1 MRLVT
6 ALALLVLLAG
16 NVLADPSV
24 TEEKPWEL
32 QLGPPRT
39 IVPEAEPNDTCPGQA
54 IVIGDVVQP
63 AALDV
68 GGDLDWYSFAANA
81 GDVLTIGTDSYNG
94 SSTDTYIELYSECG
108 ATMLAYDDDS
118 GPGLF
123 SLIATYVVPATATYN
138 VKVRG
143 YGSTTVGAY
152 KFFVTMQQPPP
163 ENDLCAGA
171 LVIERCTT
179 GTLTGDLT
187 PFTNNY
193 DPTSSG
199 CTGFSAAGKDE
210 VYKVDLIVGDVLN
223 MSYTQLSADA
233 SFYVVTDC
241 ANVIGTCVAGAD
253 DTVTGQAEVIN
264 YVAAAT
270 GTYYIILD
278 CYGTN
283 AGGAWTWTYTVDC
296 PGPPE
301 GACCIGTVCTI
312 TTQDGCQGNWLGAG
326 TTCNPNPC
334 ATPVE
339 ESSWGQI
346 KATYR

>member
-1 MRLVT
+1 MRIVT
-6 ALALLVLLAG
+6 ALALLALLAG

-24 TEEKPWEL
+24 VEEKPWEL
-32 QLGPPRT
+32 QLGPPRA
-39 IVPEAEPNDTCPGQA
+39 IVPEAEPNNTCPGQS
-54 IVIGDVVQP
+54 IMIGDVVQP

-68 GGDLDWYSFAANA
+68 GGDLDWYSFAAVA
-81 GDVLTIGTDSYNG
+81 GDVVTMGTDAYNG
-94 SSTDTYIELYSECG
+94 STTDTYIELYSECG
-108 ATMLAYDDDS
+108 TTMLAYDDDG

-123 SLIATYVVPATATYN
+123 SLLTYTVPATGTYN

-143 YGSTTVGAY
+143 YSSSTTGAY
-152 KFFVTMQQPPP
+152 IFFTTVPSPPP
-163 ENDLCAGA
+163 ENDTCAGA

-179 GTLTGDLT
+179 GAITGDLT
-187 PFTNNY
+187 PYTNNY

-199 CTGFSAAGKDE
+199 CTGFSALGKDE
-210 VYKVDLIVGDVLN
+210 VYKVDLQVGDVLD

-241 ANVIGTCVAGAD
+241 SNVLGSCVAGAD
-253 DTVTGQAEVIN
+253 DTVTGQAEVIS
-264 YVAAAT
+264 YTATAA

-278 CYGTN
+278 CYGT
-283 AGGAWTWTYTVDC
+283 ATGGAYTWTYTVDC

-301 GACCIGTVCTI
+301 GACCIGVDCTI

-326 TTCNPNPC
+326 TVCVPNPC
-334 ATPVE
+334 AVPVE

-346 KATYR
+346 KANYR